1 MSRSFSTS
9 ARSLLQIIWKNT
21 ERVAKYDDMIT
32 KSVEGNPKLREK
44 AEKVEVAGREHP
56 SQKDPKHRV
65 SGQVY
70 TKDGVRI
77 TSGHWYH
84 DGEVKFSKDEYNE

>member
-1 MSRSFSTS
+1 MSRTFSTN

-21 ERVAKYDDMIT
+21 ERVA
-32 KSVEGNPKLREK
+32 N
-44 AEKVEVAGREHP
+44 GREHP
-56 SQKDPKHRV
+56 SQKDPKLRV
-65 SGQVY
+65 SGQVF